1 MIYGRKGALPMN
13 EANEVKKMDLRKARE
28 WLSGEVE
35 VRLPKAWLA
44 IGAAVIAVLLIVAL
58 D

>member
-1 MIYGRKGALPMN
+1 MN
-13 EANEVKKMDLRKARE
+13 EINEVKKMDLRKARE

-35 VRLPKAWLA
+35 IRLPKAWLA
-44 IGAAVIAVLLIVAL
+44 IGVAVIAVLLIVAL

>member
-1 MIYGRKGALPMN
+1 MTD
-13 EANEVKKMDLRKARE
+13 ANDVKKMDLRKARE

-35 VRLPKAWLA
+35 IRLPKAWLV
-44 IGAAVIAVLLIVAL
+44 IGAAMIVVLLIVAL

>member
-1 MIYGRKGALPMN
+1 MN
-13 EANEVKKMDLRKARE
+13 EVNNVKKMDLRKTRE

-35 VRLPKAWLA
+35 IRLPKAWLA

>member
-1 MIYGRKGALPMN
+1 MN
-13 EANEVKKMDLRKARE
+13 DANEVRKMDLRKARA

-35 VRLPKAWLA
+35 IRLPKAWLA
-44 IGAAVIAVLLIVAL
+44 IGAAAIAVLLIAAL

>member
-1 MIYGRKGALPMN
+1 MN
-13 EANEVKKMDLRKARE
+13 KANEVKKMDLRNARE

-35 VRLPKAWLA
+35 IRLPKAWLA
-44 IGAAVIAVLLIVAL
+44 IGTAVIAVLLIVAL

>member
-1 MIYGRKGALPMN
+1 MN
-13 EANEVKKMDLRKARE
+13 EVNEVKKMDLRKTRE

-44 IGAAVIAVLLIVAL
+44 IGAAVIAVLLILAL

>member
-1 MIYGRKGALPMN
+1 MIDRNEPMN
-13 EANEVKKMDLRKARE
+13 DRTEVKKLDARSARD

-35 VRLPKAWLA
+35 IRLPRAWLVL
-44 IGAAVIAVLLIVAL
+44 GAALVVVLLIVAF

>member
-1 MIYGRKGALPMN
+1 MN
-13 EANEVKKMDLRKARE
+13 EAKEVKKMDLRNARE
-28 WLSGEVE
+28 WLSGEGE
-35 VRLPKAWLA
+35 IRLPKAFLA

>member
-1 MIYGRKGALPMN
+1 MN

-35 VRLPKAWLA
+35 IRLPKAWLA
-44 IGAAVIAVLLIVAL
+44 IGAVAIAVLLIVAL

>member
-1 MIYGRKGALPMN
+1 MNGAKD
-13 EANEVKKMDLRKARE
+13 VKKMDLHNIRE

-35 VRLPKAWLA
+35 IRLPKAWLA
-44 IGAAVIAVLLIVAL
+44 IGAAVIAVLLILAI

>member
-1 MIYGRKGALPMN
+1 MSDVKD
-13 EANEVKKMDLRKARE
+13 VKKMDLRKGRE

-35 VRLPKAWLA
+35 IRLPKAWLA
-44 IGAAVIAVLLIVAL
+44 IGAAVIVVLVILAL

>member
-1 MIYGRKGALPMN
+1 MN
-13 EANEVKKMDLRKARE
+13 DVQKVNLRKARE

-35 VRLPKAWLA
+35 IRLPKAWLA
-44 IGAAVIAVLLIVAL
+44 IGAAVIAVLLILAL

>member
-1 MIYGRKGALPMN
+1 MN
-13 EANEVKKMDLRKARE
+13 DVKDLKKMDLRKARG
-28 WLSGEVE
+28 WLAGEVE

-44 IGAAVIAVLLIVAL
+44 IGAALVVVLMIVAL

>member
-1 MIYGRKGALPMN
+1 MDKV
-13 EANEVKKMDLRKARE
+13 NEVKKMDLRKARE

-35 VRLPKAWLA
+35 IRLPKAWLA
-44 IGAAVIAVLLIVAL
+44 IGTVAIAVLLIVAL

>member
-1 MIYGRKGALPMN
+1 MRDIEKGN
-13 EANEVKKMDLRKARE
+13 LRKAGS

-35 VRLPKAWLA
+35 IRLPKAWLA
-44 IGAAVIAVLLIVAL
+44 IGGLVVLALLVIAL

>member
-1 MIYGRKGALPMN
+1 MN
-13 EANEVKKMDLRKARE
+13 DTNDVKKLDLRRARD

-35 VRLPKAWLA
+35 IRLPKAWLV
-44 IGAAVIAVLLIVAL
+44 IGAAVLVVLLILAL

>member
-1 MIYGRKGALPMN
+1 MN
-13 EANEVKKMDLRKARE
+13 DVNDVKKMDLRKSRE

-35 VRLPKAWLA
+35 IRVPKAWLA
-44 IGAAVIAVLLIVAL
+44 IGAAAIVVLLIVAL

>member
-1 MIYGRKGALPMN
+1 MTD
-13 EANEVKKMDLRKARE
+13 ANYVKKMDLRKARE

-35 VRLPKAWLA
+35 IRLPKAWLV
-44 IGAAVIAVLLIVAL
+44 IGAAMIIVLLIVAL

>member
-1 MIYGRKGALPMN
+1 MSDVEKVN
-13 EANEVKKMDLRKARE
+13 VKKAAS
-28 WLSGEVE
+28 WLSGEIE

-44 IGAAVIAVLLIVAL
+44 IGAVAIVVLLIVAL

>member
-1 MIYGRKGALPMN
+1 MN
-13 EANEVKKMDLRKARE
+13 DVNDVKKLDLRRTRE

-35 VRLPKAWLA
+35 IRVPRAWLA
-44 IGAAVIAVLLIVAL
+44 IGAAAVVVLLIVAL

>member
-1 MIYGRKGALPMN
+1 MN
-13 EANEVKKMDLRKARE
+13 DSNKIDLRKVGT

-35 VRLPKAWLA
+35 LRVPNAWLA
-44 IGAAVIAVLLIVAL
+44 IAGVAIVVLLIVAL

>member
-1 MIYGRKGALPMN
+1 MNDANDVRKI
-13 EANEVKKMDLRKARE
+13 DLRKARE

-35 VRLPKAWLA
+35 VRLPRAWLA
-44 IGAAVIAVLLIVAL
+44 VGAAAVALLAIVAL

>member
-1 MIYGRKGALPMN
+1 MNNANDVRKI
-13 EANEVKKMDLRKARE
+13 DLRKARE

-35 VRLPKAWLA
+35 VRLPRAWLA
-44 IGAAVIAVLLIVAL
+44 VGAAAVALLAIVAL

>member
-1 MIYGRKGALPMN
+1 MN
-13 EANEVKKMDLRKARE
+13 DLKDTTKLDLRSIRA

-35 VRLPKAWLA
+35 IRLPRAWLV
-44 IGAAVIAVLLIVAL
+44 IGAAVIVVLMIVAL

>member
-1 MIYGRKGALPMN
+1 MN
-13 EANEVKKMDLRKARE
+13 DVSEVKKMDLRKARE

-35 VRLPKAWLA
+35 IRLPKAWLA
-44 IGAAVIAVLLIVAL
+44 IGTVAIAVLLIVAL

>member
-1 MIYGRKGALPMN
+1 MTDPN
-13 EANEVKKMDLRKARE
+13 DVKKMDLRKART

-35 VRLPKAWLA
+35 IRLPKAGLV
-44 IGAAVIAVLLIVAL
+44 IGAAMIVGLLILAL

>member
-1 MIYGRKGALPMN
+1 MN
-13 EANEVKKMDLRKARE
+13 EANDVKKMDLRQARG

-35 VRLPKAWLA
+35 VRMPKAWLA
-44 IGAAVIAVLLIVAL
+44 IGAAVIAVLLVLAL

>member
-1 MIYGRKGALPMN
+1 MN
-13 EANEVKKMDLRKARE
+13 DANEVNKMDLRKARE

-35 VRLPKAWLA
+35 IRLPKAWLV
-44 IGAAVIAVLLIVAL
+44 IGAVAVAVLLIVAL

>member
-1 MIYGRKGALPMN
+1 MN
-13 EANEVKKMDLRKARE
+13 DANDVKKMDLRKTRE

-44 IGAAVIAVLLIVAL
+44 IGAAVAVLLVILAL